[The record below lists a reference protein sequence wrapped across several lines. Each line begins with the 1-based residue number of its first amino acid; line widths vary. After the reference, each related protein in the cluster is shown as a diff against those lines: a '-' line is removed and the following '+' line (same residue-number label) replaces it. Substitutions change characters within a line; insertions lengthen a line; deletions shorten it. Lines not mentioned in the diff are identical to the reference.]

1 MKLQLLCAAA
11 LVAGV
16 ATAATAHGPTRQKLE
31 KTVEINAA
39 PDKVW
44 AVVGNFQDMSWHP
57 AIEKTEG
64 SGGNEKGAK
73 RTLTLKGGGGVIEE
87 ELASY
92 DAEKMILGYRITNV
106 DVKTL
111 PVTNYSSKI
120 KVTGEGGKSTVTWDG
135 AFYRG
140 YMNNDPPAE
149 LSDEAAKKAVTGVYE
164 SGLEALK
171 KKLEGGS

>member
-11 LVAGV
+11 LVVGV
-16 ATAATAHGPTRQKLE
+16 AGMAAAHGPTRQKLE

-73 RTLTLKGGGGVIEE
+73 RKLTLKGGGGTIEE

-111 PVTNYSSKI
+111 PVSNYSSKI
-120 KVTGEGGKSTVTWDG
+120 KVTGEGGKTTVTWDG

-140 YMNNDPPAE
+140 YMNNDPPPE
-149 LSDEAAKKAVTGVYE
+149 LNDDAAKAAVSGVYE

-171 KKLEGGS
+171 KKIEGGG